1 MTKPESPAPH
11 YRKIIHVDMDCF
23 YAAVEMR
30 DNPSLAGKPVAV
42 AHDAPR
48 GVVTTANYV
57 ARKFGIR
64 SAISAAL
71 AKKLCSSLIIVP
83 PRFEA
88 YKAESAKIHAIF
100 HEYTDVIEPLSL
112 DEAYLDVTVNKPGI
126 QLAMDIAREIKA
138 KIKQRTGLTASA
150 GVSFCKFLAKIASD
164 WRKPD
169 GLCVIHPDQA
179 LDFISKVPIE
189 DFWGVGP
196 ATAQRMRKLGIT
208 NGEQLRNCSLQ
219 MLSHHF
225 GKSGRSLYN
234 FARGIDNRRVEPSRI
249 RKSVSC
255 EQTLTAD
262 TASHREIMQLIEEMA
277 PDLQRRVAK
286 NNFVGH
292 TFVLKVKY
300 ANFKTHSRSHTY
312 LTQLTEASQFV
323 SAAKALLP
331 SVLPPGQMIRLV
343 GIGVANNQHSADT
356 DSTFQPEIDF
366 GEY

>member
-57 ARKFGIR
+57 ARKFGVR

-164 WRKPD
+164 
-169 GLCVIHPDQA
+169 
-179 LDFISKVPIE
+179 
-189 DFWGVGP
+189 
-196 ATAQRMRKLGIT
+196 
-208 NGEQLRNCSLQ
+208 LRNCSLQ

-323 SAAKALLP
+323 SAAKTLLP

>member
-57 ARKFGIR
+57 ARKFGVR

-138 KIKQRTGLTASA
+138 KTTYRTDGFSGCVILQVPGQDSQR
-150 GVSFCKFLAKIASD
+150 LAKARRI
-164 WRKPD
+164 
-169 GLCVIHPDQA
+169 
-179 LDFISKVPIE
+179 
-189 DFWGVGP
+189 
-196 ATAQRMRKLGIT
+196 MR
-208 NGEQLRNCSLQ
+208 NS
-219 MLSHHF
+219 
-225 GKSGRSLYN
+225 
-234 FARGIDNRRVEPSRI
+234 SR
-249 RKSVSC
+249 
-255 EQTLTAD
+255 
-262 TASHREIMQLIEEMA
+262 
-277 PDLQRRVAK
+277 
-286 NNFVGH
+286 
-292 TFVLKVKY
+292 
-300 ANFKTHSRSHTY
+300 
-312 LTQLTEASQFV
+312 
-323 SAAKALLP
+323 
-331 SVLPPGQMIRLV
+331 PG
-343 GIGVANNQHSADT
+343 S
-356 DSTFQPEIDF
+356 
-366 GEY
+366 